1 MRMPGEDAQKILNR
15 GKFLEERGFKATPDA
30 YGVDY
35 FDGNIRIMA
44 YYERYEYNSG
54 LDIKFPGNYHFQIS
68 WIALVREGIE
78 TRGLSPLEKILRL
91 MEYLE
96 ENPQAFPRRGITYA
110 QAKMP
115 REKLEAERRR

>member
-44 YYERYEYNSG
+44 YYECYENNSG

-68 WIALVREGIE
+68 WI
-78 TRGLSPLEKILRL
+78 
-91 MEYLE
+91 
-96 ENPQAFPRRGITYA
+96 GITYA
-110 QAKMP
+110 QA
-115 REKLEAERRR
+115 RAQRLKLEEERRTKRC